1 MSFFRYLSP
10 VGPLGFVEES
20 GVLVRVFFL
29 SGEGGVPG
37 DGSGFASV
45 PDIPAMPESLP
56 TADPLAEET
65 IHQFDAYFARRLTR
79 FSLPI
84 EARGTD
90 FQRAVWAAL
99 REIPYG
105 QTVSYADIARAI
117 GNPKATR
124 AVGRANNGNPL
135 AIVIPCHRVV
145 GADGSLT
152 GYSGG
157 LGTKRYLLEL
167 ESGGRRAAMP

>member
-1 MSFFRYLSP
+1 VSFFRYLSP

-29 SGEGGVPG
+29 RGEGSVPG
-37 DGSGFASV
+37 DGSGFAAV
-45 PDIPAMPESLP
+45 PDILAVPEISP
-56 TADPLAEET
+56 ETDPLARET
-65 IHQFDAYFARRLTR
+65 IRQFDAYFTRRLTR

-105 QTVSYADIARAI
+105 KTVSYADIARAV

-145 GADGSLT
+145 GANGSLT

-157 LGTKRYLLEL
+157 LEIKRYLLGL
-167 ESGGRRAAMP
+167 ESEGRRLTMP

>member
-1 MSFFRYLSP
+1 MC
-10 VGPLGFVEES
+10 FVEES

-29 SGEGGVPG
+29 RGEGAVPG
-37 DGSGFASV
+37 DGSGFAAV
-45 PDIPAMPESLP
+45 ADIPAMPESLP

-105 QTVSYADIARAI
+105 KTVSYADIARAV
-117 GNPKATR
+117 GNPKAAR

-157 LGTKRYLLEL
+157 LEIKRYLLEL